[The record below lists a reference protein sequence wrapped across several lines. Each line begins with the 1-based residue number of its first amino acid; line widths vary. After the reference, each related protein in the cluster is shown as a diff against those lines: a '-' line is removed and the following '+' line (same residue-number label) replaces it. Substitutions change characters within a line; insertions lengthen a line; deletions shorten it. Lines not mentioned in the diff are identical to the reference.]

1 MGRLTISREEGQ
13 SFWIGDDVLVTV
25 SRIESGQ
32 IKVTIDAPTHIIVDR
47 DEVRQRRNNNWIK
60 EVK

>member
-32 IKVTIDAPTHIIVDR
+32 IKVTIDAPNHIIVDR
-47 DEVRQRRNNNWIK
+47 DEVRWRRNNNWIK